1 MTKRQIGQV
10 QVDVTDRAR
19 ALAAID
25 AKACAG
31 EPLMVGFC
39 NAHTVNMADAN
50 PAFAASLSNA
60 LILNDGIGV
69 DLGSRILYGTRF
81 PDNLNGTDLTPAVL
95 DNATCALRVFL
106 IGSPQGVA
114 DEAAAVLAARY
125 PRHRIV
131 GTQHGFFG
139 EGEEAALVERIVA
152 SGANLV
158 LVGMGHPR
166 QEMFAARHWRRVAGV
181 TMCIGAFLD
190 FTAGRVSRAPGWVR
204 ALRSEWLYRLAMEPR
219 RMARRYLIGNI
230 VFLKNRLA
238 ERGHAHRA

>member
-1 MTKRQIGQV
+1 MTKRKIGQV
-10 QVDVTDRAR
+10 QVDVTDRAQ

-25 AKACAG
+25 GKACAA

-39 NAHTVNMADAN
+39 NAHTVNMADAD
-50 PAFAASLSNA
+50 PAFAASLSDA
-60 LILNDGIGV
+60 MILNDGIGV

-95 DNATCALRVFL
+95 DGASCALRVFL
-106 IGSPQGVA
+106 VGSPEGVA
-114 DEAAAVLAARY
+114 EQAAAVLAARY

-139 EGEEAALVERIVA
+139 ESDEAAIVARIIA

-166 QEMFAARHWRRVAGV
+166 QELFAARHWRGIAGV

-204 ALRSEWLYRLAMEPR
+204 ALRSEWLYRLAIEPR

-238 ERGHAHRA
+238 ERRRA

>member
-1 MTKRQIGQV
+1 MTKRKIGQV
-10 QVDVTDRAR
+10 EIDVVDRAR

-31 EPLMVGFC
+31 TPLMVAFC

-50 PAFAASLSNA
+50 PAFAESLSEA
-60 LILNDGIGV
+60 LVLNDGIGV
-69 DLGSRILYGTRF
+69 DIGSRILYGERF
-81 PDNLNGTDLTPAVL
+81 PDNLNGTDLTPAVM
-95 DNATCALRVFL
+95 DQAACALRIFL
-106 IGSPQGVA
+106 VGSPKDVA
-114 DEAAAVLAARY
+114 EEAAAVLAARY

-139 EGEEAALVERIVA
+139 HDDETALIDRIVA
-152 SGANLV
+152 SDANLL

-219 RMARRYLIGNI
+219 RMARRYLIGN
-230 VFLKNRLA
+230 FLFVKNRLA
-238 ERGHAHRA
+238 ERRRT

>member
-1 MTKRQIGQV
+1 MTKRQIGKV
-10 QVDVTDRAR
+10 AVDVTDRAR

-39 NAHTVNMADAN
+39 NAHTVNMADAR
-50 PAFAASLSNA
+50 PDFAASLADA

-95 DNATCALRVFL
+95 DTAACSLRLFL
-106 IGSPQGVA
+106 VGSPEGVA
-114 DEAAAVLAARY
+114 EQAAAVLAARY
-125 PRHRIV
+125 PRHSVV

-139 EGEEAALVERIVA
+139 EAEESAIVDRIVA

-166 QEMFAARHWRRVAGV
+166 QEIFAARHWRRIAGV

-204 ALRSEWLYRLAMEPR
+204 ALRSEWLYRLAIEPR

-238 ERGHAHRA
+238 ERRRA

>member
-1 MTKRQIGQV
+1 MTKRRIGRV
-10 QVDVTDRAR
+10 DIDVTDRAG

-39 NAHTVNMADAN
+39 NAHTVNMADAD
-50 PAFAASLSNA
+50 PGFAASLSDA

-95 DNATCALRVFL
+95 DSATCPLRVFL
-106 IGSPQGVA
+106 VGSPEGVA
-114 DEAAAVLAARY
+114 DAAAEVLAARY

-131 GTQHGFFG
+131 GTQHGFFA
-139 EGEEAALVERIVA
+139 EADEPALIDRIVA
-152 SGANLV
+152 AEANLV

-166 QEMFAARHWRRVAGV
+166 QELFAARHWRRIGGV

-204 ALRSEWLYRLAMEPR
+204 ALRGEWLYRLAIEPR

-230 VFLKNRLA
+230 VFLKNRLR
-238 ERGHAHRA
+238 ERRRA

>member
-1 MTKRQIGQV
+1 MTKRRIGQV
-10 QVDVTDRAR
+10 EIDVTDRAR
-19 ALAAID
+19 ALAVID

-50 PAFAASLSNA
+50 PAFAASLADA

-69 DLGSRILYGTRF
+69 DLGSRILHGTRF

-95 DNATCALRVFL
+95 ESATCALRFFL
-106 IGSPQGVA
+106 VGSPEGVA
-114 DEAAAVLAARY
+114 DGAGAILAARY
-125 PRHRIV
+125 PRHQIV
-131 GTQHGFFG
+131 GTQHGFFA
-139 EGEEAALVERIVA
+139 ESEEAALVERILA

-166 QEMFAARHWRRVAGV
+166 QEMFAARHWHRIQGV

-204 ALRSEWLYRLAMEPR
+204 ALRSEWLYRLALEPR
-219 RMARRYLIGNI
+219 RMARRYLIGNV
-230 VFLKNRLA
+230 VFLANRLA
-238 ERGHAHRA
+238 ERRRA